1 MTRRPQLIVVT
12 GPTASGKSALAV
24 GLARELGT
32 EIISADSRQIYRG
45 IPIATAAPTPEQ
57 LSAVRHHLVGTLP
70 LEAYYSASRF
80 ADDASALLPD
90 IFSRCDNRVVVCGG
104 SMMYIDALTDGLDEL
119 PTVSDAVRG
128 EVLKLYAAGG
138 MEAIRS
144 ELRHLDP
151 DYMERVD
158 PDNPRRIIHAIEIS
172 LMAGVPYS
180 SLIGRKAAEPK
191 PFDVVRIAIG
201 WSRDDL
207 FARIAQRTRQMI
219 ADGLVEEARSLIDHR
234 SLNSLNTVGIKE
246 MMAYFDGAMTLPEA
260 TEKIAR
266 NTRVYA
272 KKQLTWMRRYTDLN
286 LLDPSRPLLPQALAA
301 MARCRR

>member
-24 GLARELGT
+24 GLAHELGT

-90 IFSRCDNRVVVCGG
+90 IFSRCDNRAVVCGG

-246 MMAYFDGAMTLPEA
+246 MMAYFDGTMTLPEA

-286 LLDPSRPLLPQALAA
+286 LLDPSIPLLPQALAA

>member
-246 MMAYFDGAMTLPEA
+246 MMAYFDGAMPLPEA

>member
-80 ADDASALLPD
+80 ADDASALIPD

-219 ADGLVEEARSLIDHR
+219 ADGLVEEARSLIDRR

-246 MMAYFDGAMTLPEA
+246 MMAYLEGAMTLPEA

-272 KKQLTWMRRYTDLN
+272 KKQLTWMRRYTDLH
-286 LLDPSRPLLPQALAA
+286 LLDPSRALLPQALAA

>member
-90 IFSRCDNRVVVCGG
+90 IFSRCDNRAVVCGG

-219 ADGLVEEARSLIDHR
+219 ADGLVEEARSLIDRR

>member
-24 GLARELGT
+24 ALARELGT

-219 ADGLVEEARSLIDHR
+219 ADGLVEEARSLIDRR